1 MKKMAKRFISLLAV
15 FALACTMLTVVY
27 AADAQFE
34 VIIDS
39 EHSSVEPGDTL
50 TVTVK
55 LNNLDT
61 VRAGDIFLS
70 YDKDAFDI
78 SGTPAVDTNFDGL
91 FAAAKP
97 ELGTDAANGLVK
109 LAFASGAPLTIS
121 EEQTLFTASFT
132 AKNIFGKYTFSLSDD
147 SSLFVG
153 ENEEPEKVDFDVTGS
168 DVTITS
174 ADDAT
179 LASLAVSA
187 GTLNPAFAPDVTSY
201 DLGEVSNSTSRLVIT
216 AATNNEDATITY
228 TCNGKS
234 SNNSVSLDVGENTI
248 KVVVTA
254 ADGTTTKEYTITVTR
269 KDRTTTGGGSIGNT
283 ITGPKKDDPTK
294 PDDGK
299 DNPTNPD
306 DKKRPSDKFTDLTGY
321 DWALDHIDKLIEKEI
336 VNGTSET
343 TYEPG
348 ADVTRAQFAKL
359 VALAFGLEKTD
370 AAATVYSDVN
380 DGDWFK
386 EYVDIASQNGIV
398 TGYPDGTFLPN
409 ARITREEM
417 CVMLA
422 RALKSYELETKE
434 NTFADKAQMGDWA
447 IESINLLSA
456 NGVIVGKENNLFAP
470 KDYATRAE
478 SAVVISRVLDI
489 ISK

>member
-1 MKKMAKRFISLLAV
+1 MKKTVKRFISLLAV
-15 FALACTMLTVVY
+15 FALACTMLTAVY
-27 AADAQFE
+27 ADGPQFE

-39 EHSSVEPGDTL
+39 ASSVVEPGDTFA
-50 TVTVK
+50 VTVK
-55 LNNLDT
+55 LNNLNT
-61 VRAGDIFLS
+61 VRAGDIFLK
-70 YDKDAFDI
+70 YNKDAFSV
-78 SGTPAVDTNFDGL
+78 SGTPEIDSGFKGL
-91 FAAAKP
+91 FSAAEP
-97 ELGTDAANGLVK
+97 QLGANTEGLVK
-109 LAFASGAPLTIS
+109 LAFASGLPLNIS
-121 EEQTLFTASFT
+121 ETQVMFTAQFT
-132 AKNIFGKYTFSLSDD
+132 AKTEFGIHDFSMDAASKLY
-147 SSLFVG
+147 VG
-153 ENEEPEKVDFDVTGS
+153 ENNEPERVDFDVSGAT
-168 DVTITS
+168 VTITS
-174 ADDAT
+174 DSDAT
-179 LASLAVSA
+179 LSELAVSA
-187 GTLNPAFAPDVTSY
+187 GTLNFNPGVTSY
-201 DLGEVSNSTSRLVIT
+201 DLGEVSNNVSQLVIS
-216 AATNNEDATITY
+216 AKANNPGAKITY
-228 TCNGKS
+228 NGAA
-234 SNNSVSLDVGENTI
+234 SNAVSLDVGENTI
-248 KVVVTA
+248 KVLVTA
-254 ADGTTTKEYTITVTR
+254 VDGTTTKEYTITVTR

-398 TGYPDGTFLPN
+398 SGYPDGTFLPN
-409 ARITREEM
+409 AKITREEM

-422 RALKSYELETKE
+422 RALKSYELETKK
-434 NTFADKAQMGDWA
+434 NTFADRAQMGDWA
-447 IESINLLSA
+447 IESIDLLSA

-478 SAVVISRVLDI
+478 SAVVISRVLEI